1 MTTQPVPQR
10 NSLSNKAVVYICKR
24 ISHPGIFL
32 TSALR
37 DHSEHIP
44 RGGGFLG
51 LGGGGADFAIHLS
64 ETH

>member
-10 NSLSNKAVVYICKR
+10 NSLSNKAVVYIYKR

-37 DHSEHIP
+37 DHSEHIT
-44 RGGGFLG
+44 RDGDFFGVDR
-51 LGGGGADFAIHLS
+51 GGADFAIHLS
-64 ETH
+64 ETP